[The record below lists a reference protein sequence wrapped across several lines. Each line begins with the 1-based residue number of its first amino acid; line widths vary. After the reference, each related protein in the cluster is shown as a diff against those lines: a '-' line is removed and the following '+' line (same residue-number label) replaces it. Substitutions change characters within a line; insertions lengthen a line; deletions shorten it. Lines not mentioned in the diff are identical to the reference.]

1 MAGRTKPF
9 IQVHLCEEGCP
20 GQLSDEVLV
29 HASGF
34 EETELGRV
42 PWLTDLQG
50 PREDEE
56 VLDKLAEL
64 RKEQERMEKDSRE
77 VQKKAKKKEKKRKKK
92 QEEDEG
98 RLRQSPKRESDELDV
113 GQKPLEDICKY
124 TGTDPE
130 PARRARVLK
139 RARRIRKTGKKK
151 RKRKEKGSSP
161 PKASSSSYSSQSSL
175 TDYGNE
181 MRAFSK
187 KRRNYGLS
195 GAVVREQWQLGQS
208 RRSRSSAT

>member
-20 GQLSDEVLV
+20 GQLSDEELV

-42 PWLTDLQG
+42 PWLTNLQG

-56 VLDKLAEL
+56 VPDKLAEL
-64 RKEQERMEKDSRE
+64 RKEQARMEKDSRE
-77 VQKKAKKKEKKRKKK
+77 VQKKAKKQEKKRKKK

-98 RLRQSPKRESDELDV
+98 RVRKSPKRESDELDV
-113 GQKPLEDICKY
+113 GQKPLEDIFKY
-124 TGTDPE
+124 TGRDPE

-139 RARRIRKTGKKK
+139 RARRFERQARRRGRERK
-151 RKRKEKGSSP
+151 KGAP
-161 PKASSSSYSSQSSL
+161 
-175 TDYGNE
+175 
-181 MRAFSK
+181 R
-187 KRRNYGLS
+187 
-195 GAVVREQWQLGQS
+195 
-208 RRSRSSAT
+208 